1 MLESLEKRYGRIE
14 PLPKH
19 DTAPANR
26 YALPDGTTFGIIAS
40 TTEPFCATCDRSR
53 LTADGLWLHCLY
65 TISGINLREP
75 LRAGATHDDLVETVT
90 TGWRRRTDRGAE
102 QRLAQRERGVFLPL
116 STLKADPHLE
126 MHTRG
131 G

>member
-1 MLESLEKRYGRIE
+1 
-14 PLPKH
+14 
-19 DTAPANR
+19 
-26 YALPDGTTFGIIAS
+26 ALPDGTTFGIIAS

-65 TISGINLREP
+65 AISGINLREP